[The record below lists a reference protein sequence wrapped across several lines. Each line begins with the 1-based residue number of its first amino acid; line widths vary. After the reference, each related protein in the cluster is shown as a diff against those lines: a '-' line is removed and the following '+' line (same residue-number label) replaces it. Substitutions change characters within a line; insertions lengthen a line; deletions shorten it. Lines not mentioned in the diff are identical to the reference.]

1 MMEQEYWER
10 FLSSGKVE
18 DYLEYKGMEICSSTI
33 AKYESGIG
41 SECDAEGHPTAER
54 STWKNGYSQN

>member
-33 AKYESGIG
+33 SKYEG
-41 SECDAEGHPTAER
+41 SAGDKCGTDDQTSAGE
-54 STWKNGYSQN
+54 STWKSGYI

>member
-33 AKYESGIG
+33 SKYESSAGGKYGTDDCASAEDGI
-41 SECDAEGHPTAER
+41 
-54 STWKNGYSQN
+54 WKNGYI